1 MEVSMDGK
9 EKTQKSSIVKGG
21 IRTMPFIIANESF
34 EKVASYG
41 LLANMILYLTGE
53 YHITIAT
60 GASILFIWSATTN
73 FTPILGAFL
82 SDSYLGRFRV
92 IGLGCIISLLGMIL
106 LWLSAML
113 PGTKPPAC
121 HYPSKDCKSATHSQ
135 IALLFSAF
143 ALMSIG
149 AGGIRPCSLAF
160 GADQLDRPQNPN
172 NARVLQS
179 FFNWYYASVGVS
191 IMLSVTVI
199 VYIQDNKGW
208 TVGFGVPTILMF
220 FSSLLFFLGSPFYV
234 KAKAHKSLFTGF
246 AQVITVAVKN
256 RRLDFPPMEVDGWYH
271 HSKGSDLVAP
281 TNKLRFLN
289 KACII
294 RNPEKDIK
302 ADGSAENPWNLCTV
316 EQVEDLKSLMKL
328 IPIWSSGIMI
338 AVTINQHSFPVLL
351 AKTMD
356 RHIGPKFQIPAG
368 SYSVFA
374 ILTLTI
380 WVAIYD
386 RIVVPLLA
394 RVTGIPRGIG
404 HKQRMGI
411 GLLISCAATAVAAMV
426 ESARR
431 RTAIRQGFADQ
442 GLAVVNMSAMWLVPQ
457 HCLTGLAEAFNA
469 IGQIEFYYS
478 ELPKTMSSIGIA
490 LFSLGMGVGNLCGS
504 LIIGIVNDVT
514 KGGSHDSWV
523 SNNPNKGHFDYYY
536 WVLTILSFINF
547 FYFIF
552 CGWIYGPYK
561 ADGTKVLDDKEDEII
576 VEELSKS
583 RELAVII

>member
-1 MEVSMDGK
+1 
-9 EKTQKSSIVKGG
+9 
-21 IRTMPFIIANESF
+21 
-34 EKVASYG
+34 
-41 LLANMILYLTGE
+41 
-53 YHITIAT
+53 
-60 GASILFIWSATTN
+60 
-73 FTPILGAFL
+73 
-82 SDSYLGRFRV
+82 
-92 IGLGCIISLLGMIL
+92 MIL